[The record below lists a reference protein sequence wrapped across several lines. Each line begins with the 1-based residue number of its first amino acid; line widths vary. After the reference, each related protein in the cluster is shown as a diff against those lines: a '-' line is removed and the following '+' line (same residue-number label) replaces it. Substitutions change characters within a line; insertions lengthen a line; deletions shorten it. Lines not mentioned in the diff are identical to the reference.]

1 MNNSKALVA
10 IVILLVLVALG
21 YFAWMRTT
29 PAAPITN
36 LGSSAIAAASY
47 ACDGGKTIS
56 ASFSEGTTSA
66 AALPGQP
73 PVPTG
78 SVMLTLSDGRTMT
91 LAQTLS
97 ADGGRY
103 ANTDESI
110 IFWDKGVGSFL
121 MEGNARTYANCM
133 PTPSQG

>member
-1 MNNSKALVA
+1 MNKNNVLVA
-10 IVILLVLVALG
+10 VVVLLVLVALG
-21 YFAWMRTT
+21 YWTWMRMK
-29 PAAPITN
+29 PAPDP
-36 LGSSAIAAASY
+36 SSAIAAASY
-47 ACDGGKTIS
+47 ACDSGKTIT
-56 ASFSEGTTSA
+56 ASFSEGTTSIA
-66 AALPGQP
+66 AIPGQP

-91 LAQTLS
+91 LPQTLS

-103 ANTDESI
+103 ANADESI

-121 MEGNARTYANCM
+121 KEGNAETYANCM